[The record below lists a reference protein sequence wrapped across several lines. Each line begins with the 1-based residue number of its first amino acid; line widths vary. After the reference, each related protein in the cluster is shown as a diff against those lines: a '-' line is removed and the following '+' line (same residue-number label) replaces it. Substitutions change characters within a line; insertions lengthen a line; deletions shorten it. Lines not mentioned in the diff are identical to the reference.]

1 MADERES
8 PRIKGQKL
16 GFQIQG
22 KAVWPDMSGAELSP
36 SSDDSYA
43 TFGSILAGGTPMQLK
58 VSGIVSTA
66 ATSLWRLLFDNTG
79 KDLPFI
85 FSPNGNETPS
95 ADQPHYVGKVT
106 IKQPP
111 SLPVKINEVSSFD
124 LEMPVVEWSQKTSAA
139 G

>member
-1 MADERES
+1 MANERES

-16 GFQIQG
+16 GFQING
-22 KAVWPDMSGAELSP
+22 KAVWPDMSAAELSP
-36 SSDDSYA
+36 SSDDSFA

-66 ATSLWRLLFDNTG
+66 ATSLWRLLFDNVG
-79 KDLPFI
+79 KELPFI
-85 FSPNGNETPS
+85 FAPNGNDVPS
-95 ADQPHYVGKVT
+95 NEQPHYIGRVT

-111 SLPVKINEVSSFD
+111 NLPVKINEVSSFD
-124 LEMPVVEWSQKTSAA
+124 LEMPVVEWSQKVSN

>member
-1 MADERES
+1 MSNERES

-16 GFQIQG
+16 GFQISG
-22 KAVWPDMSGAELSP
+22 RAVWPDMSEAELSP
-36 SSDDSYA
+36 SSDDSFA

-66 ATSLWRLLFDNTG
+66 ATSLWRLLFDNVG
-79 KDLPFI
+79 KELPFI
-85 FSPNGNETPS
+85 FAPNGNDVPTN
-95 ADQPHYVGKVT
+95 DQPHYIGRVT

-111 SLPVKINEVSSFD
+111 NLPVKINEVSSFD
-124 LEMPVVEWSQKTSAA
+124 LEMPVVEWSQKVSN

>member
-1 MADERES
+1 MANERES

-16 GFQIQG
+16 GFTING
-22 KAVWPDMSGAELSP
+22 KPVWPDMSEAELSP

-58 VSGIVSTA
+58 VSGIVSTV
-66 ATSLWRLLFDNTG
+66 ATSLWRLLFDNVG
-79 KDLPFI
+79 RDLPFI
-85 FSPNGNETPS
+85 FAPNGNDTPS
-95 ADQPHYVGKVT
+95 NDQPHYVGRVT

-111 SLPVKINEVSSFD
+111 SLPVKINDVSTFD
-124 LEMPVVEWSQKTSAA
+124 LEMPVVEWSQKVSN

>member
-1 MADERES
+1 MANEKES

-16 GFQIQG
+16 GFQING
-22 KAVWPDMSGAELSP
+22 KPVWPDMSEAELSP
-36 SSDDSYA
+36 SSDGSFA

-66 ATSLWRLLFDNTG
+66 ATSLWRLLFDNVG
-79 KDLPFI
+79 KELPFI
-85 FSPNGNETPS
+85 FAPNGNDVPTN
-95 ADQPHYVGKVT
+95 DQPHYIGRVT

-111 SLPVKINEVSSFD
+111 NLPVKINEVSSFD
-124 LEMPVVEWSQKTSAA
+124 LEMPVVEWSQKVSN

>member
-1 MADERES
+1 MANEKES

-16 GFQIQG
+16 GFQING
-22 KAVWPDMSGAELSP
+22 KPVWPDMSSAELSP
-36 SSDDSYA
+36 SSDDSFA

-66 ATSLWRLLFDNTG
+66 ATSLWRLLFDNVG
-79 KDLPFI
+79 KELPFI
-85 FSPNGNETPS
+85 FAPNGNDVPTS
-95 ADQPHYVGKVT
+95 DQPHYIGRVT

-124 LEMPVVEWSQKTSAA
+124 LEMPVVEWSQKVSN

>member
-1 MADERES
+1 MANERES

-16 GFQIQG
+16 GFTING
-22 KAVWPDMSGAELSP
+22 KPVWPDMSEAELSP
-36 SSDDSYA
+36 SSDDSFA

-66 ATSLWRLLFDNTG
+66 ATSLWRLLFDNVG
-79 KDLPFI
+79 KELPFI
-85 FSPNGNETPS
+85 FAPNGNDTPS
-95 ADQPHYVGKVT
+95 NDQPHYVGRVT

-111 SLPVKINEVSSFD
+111 SLPVKINDTSTFD
-124 LEMPVVEWSQKTSAA
+124 LEMPVVEWSQKVSN

>member
-1 MADERES
+1 MANERES

-16 GFQIQG
+16 GFTING
-22 KAVWPDMSGAELSP
+22 KPVWPDMSEAELSP
-36 SSDDSYA
+36 SSDDSFA

-66 ATSLWRLLFDNTG
+66 ATSLWRLLFDNVG

-85 FSPNGNETPS
+85 FAPNGNEVPS
-95 ADQPHYVGKVT
+95 NDQPHYVGRVT

-111 SLPVKINEVSSFD
+111 SLPVKINDTSTFD
-124 LEMPVVEWSQKTSAA
+124 LEMPVVEWSQKVSN

>member
-1 MADERES
+1 MSNERES

-16 GFQIQG
+16 GFQING
-22 KAVWPDMSGAELSP
+22 KPVWPDMSEAELSP
-36 SSDDSYA
+36 SSDDSFA

-66 ATSLWRLLFDNTG
+66 AASLWRLLFDNVG
-79 KDLPFI
+79 RELPFI
-85 FSPNGNETPS
+85 FAPNGNDTPTN
-95 ADQPHYVGKVT
+95 DQPHYIGRVT

-111 SLPVKINEVSSFD
+111 NLPVKINEVSSFD
-124 LEMPVVEWSQKTSAA
+124 LEMPVVEWSQKVSN

>member
-1 MADERES
+1 MANERES

-58 VSGIVSTA
+58 VSGVVSTA
-66 ATSLWRLLFDNTG
+66 ATSLWRLLFDNVG
-79 KDLPFI
+79 KDLPFV
-85 FSPNGNETPS
+85 FAPNGNETPS
-95 ADQPHYVGKVT
+95 ADQPHYVGRVT

>member
-1 MADERES
+1 MSNERES

-16 GFQIQG
+16 GFQING
-22 KAVWPDMSGAELSP
+22 RAVWPDVSEAELSP
-36 SSDDSYA
+36 SSDDSFA

-66 ATSLWRLLFDNTG
+66 ATSLWRLLFDNVG
-79 KDLPFI
+79 KELPFD
-85 FSPNGNETPS
+85 FAPNGNDVPTD
-95 ADQPHYVGKVT
+95 DQPHYIGRVI

-111 SLPVKINEVSSFD
+111 NLPVKINEVSSFD
-124 LEMPVVEWSQKTSAA
+124 LEMPVVEWSQKVSN

>member
-1 MADERES
+1 MANERES

-16 GFQIQG
+16 GFQING
-22 KAVWPDMSGAELSP
+22 KPVWPDMSEAELSP
-36 SSDDSYA
+36 SSDDSFA

-66 ATSLWRLLFDNTG
+66 ATSLWRLLFDNVG
-79 KDLPFI
+79 KELPFI
-85 FSPNGNETPS
+85 FAPNGNDVPS
-95 ADQPHYVGKVT
+95 NDQPHYVGRVT

-111 SLPVKINEVSSFD
+111 NLPVKINDVSSFD
-124 LEMPVVEWSQKTSAA
+124 LEMPVVEWSQKVSN

>member
-1 MADERES
+1 MANERES

-16 GFQIQG
+16 GFTING
-22 KAVWPDMSGAELSP
+22 KAVWPDMSEAELSP
-36 SSDDSYA
+36 SSDDSFA

-66 ATSLWRLLFDNTG
+66 ATSLWRLLFDNVG
-79 KDLPFI
+79 KELPFI
-85 FSPNGNETPS
+85 FAPNGNDTPS
-95 ADQPHYVGKVT
+95 NDQPHYVGRVT

-111 SLPVKINEVSSFD
+111 SLPVKINDTSTFD
-124 LEMPVVEWSQKTSAA
+124 LEMPVVEWSQKVSN